1 MKKTR
6 RRYDRDFKRSVLAEL
21 ESGKTPA
28 QVAREYG
35 IHPSLP
41 CRWKTELAKN
51 PEKAFSGNGNEYKDQ
66 YLFIHEP

>member
-6 RRYDRDFKRSVLAEL
+6 RRYDRDFKLSILSEL
-21 ESGKTPA
+21 DASKPLA

-41 CRWKTELAKN
+41 CRWKTELAEN
-51 PEKAFSGNGNEYKDQ
+51 PESAFKDNGNKG
-66 YLFIHEP
+66 